1 MPSPSHNRG
10 SRTTFS
16 QHGEGTTLAR
26 RAREVFVCLQRS
38 RKLSATLRVRLF
50 KMRDCCRAA
59 SHLLT
64 IEEAKRRCPD
74 MVKGQ
79 VWRGALAKYKFR
91 CKVHGMVYRQ
101 RLNNRVDGQSG
112 CLKCKRIA
120 RGDFTITE
128 MESRFPN
135 MVKGQKCRGTQVK
148 YRFLCEIHGRYR
160 QRYDH
165 HYHHGCKKCADK
177 DNASVCRS
185 STAEF
190 IAKARRNTATSMTTR
205 R

>member
-1 MPSPSHNRG
+1 
-10 SRTTFS
+10 
-16 QHGEGTTLAR
+16 
-26 RAREVFVCLQRS
+26 
-38 RKLSATLRVRLF
+38 
-50 KMRDCCRAA
+50 
-59 SHLLT
+59 
-64 IEEAKRRCPD
+64 

-190 IAKARRNTATSMTTR
+190 IAKARKKHGNKYDYSQVKYVNNHTHVIIMCPKHGPFRQIPNSHLQCQACPKCGVVARADALRYTMEELYAMFPDLVSGQRVIQTVAID
-205 R
+205 